1 MIRAAKS
8 DFKSQQGLKPIGQDT
23 ALFSLSEEITY
34 IGTIIVLID
43 AAASL
48 LKYDLAKN
56 KQYV

>member
-8 DFKSQQGLKPIGQDT
+8 DFKSQQGLKTIGQDT

-34 IGTIIVLID
+34 IGTIILLAD

-48 LKYDLAKN
+48 LKYD
-56 KQYV
+56 